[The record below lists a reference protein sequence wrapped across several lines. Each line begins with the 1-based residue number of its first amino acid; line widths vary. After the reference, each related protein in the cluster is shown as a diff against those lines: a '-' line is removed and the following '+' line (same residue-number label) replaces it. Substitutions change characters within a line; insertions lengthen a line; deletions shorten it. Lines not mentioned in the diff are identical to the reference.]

1 MDDAANSFAGSGSL
15 LDVSSV
21 PAGEAVDKEVTAGR
35 NLVSIDTG
43 RQRSRTT
50 DSEPK
55 SGPPKLDEWQDFL
68 SRVVL
73 GLATDAY
80 IDWVFRGIDE
90 DALTERE
97 VSRLQMR
104 EEERDRIA
112 KPIAELA
119 NKLKFTRKHGRTIIA
134 ASGSA
139 ESAWYMAMWFNRVN
153 RVARKHR
160 PERPTQGKVSHERTG
175 PSSPA
180 ENNGTG
186 GQHGNYTIFQP
197 GTG

>member
-1 MDDAANSFAGSGSL
+1 MDSGSL

-21 PAGEAVDKEVTAGR
+21 PAGEAVDEAIPNRASVVDINAGR
-35 NLVSIDTG
+35 N
-43 RQRSRTT
+43 QRAS
-50 DSEPK
+50 SEPK

-80 IDWVFRGIDE
+80 IDWAFRGIDE
-90 DALTERE
+90 DVLTERE
-97 VSRLQMR
+97 IARLQLR
-104 EEERDRIA
+104 EDERDRIA
-112 KPIAELA
+112 KPFAELA

-139 ESAWYMAMWFNRVN
+139 ESAWYMAMWFGRVN
-153 RVARKHR
+153 RIARKHR
-160 PERPTQGKVSHERTG
+160 PPQGKVVHERTG
-175 PSSPA
+175 QSTPS
-180 ENNGTG
+180 ENNGTSG
-186 GQHGNYTIFQP
+186 NGTHGNYTIFQP